1 MILVPLGFMIS
12 LGYHAWLWHK
22 VKTQPLSTIIGT
34 NSTARRFWVSAI
46 IKVQS
51 GLQWHLNLSCIVRSE
66 SVISSSLVKYKLQDN
81 EKKNIIAIQ
90 TIRNTIMGG
99 TLMATTSIMICC
111 GLAAVISSTYSIK
124 KPISDSIYG
133 AHGELTLALKYIT
146 LLTVFLFSFLCYSLS
161 IRFLNQVNIL
171 INTPVNDPAN
181 PATPDYIS
189 DLLEKGFTV
198 NTIGNRLFYVGL
210 PILLWISGP
219 LLVFLCSIVIV
230 LILYNLDFVALSQ
243 VDPKM
248 WMDMEM
254 GSD

>member
-1 MILVPLGFMIS
+1 MEWRKYYMDMILVPLGFMLS

-34 NSTARRFWVSAI
+34 NSTARRFWVAAI
-46 IKVQS
+46 IK
-51 GLQWHLNLSCIVRSE
+51 
-66 SVISSSLVKYKLQDN
+66 DN

-124 KPISDSIYG
+124 KPINDSIYG
-133 AHGELTLALKYIT
+133 AHGELTLSLKYIT
-146 LLTVFLFSFLCYSLS
+146 LLTIFLFSFLCYSLS

-181 PATPDYIS
+181 PATPDYIM

-198 NTIGNRLFYVGL
+198 NTIGNRLFYAGL

-219 LLVFLCSIVIV
+219 LLVFLCSAV
-230 LILYNLDFVALSQ
+230 LVLVLYNLDFVPGRHMGPKN
-243 VDPKM
+243 VDGH
-248 WMDMEM
+248 DT
-254 GSD
+254 GICLNCV